1 MIREIPNSQNKG
13 IYNYSEQ
20 EESREIEDDHLEEE
34 NYYSMLNLSKDVK

>member
-1 MIREIPNSQNKG
+1 MASWEENHQ
-13 IYNYSEQ
+13 Q